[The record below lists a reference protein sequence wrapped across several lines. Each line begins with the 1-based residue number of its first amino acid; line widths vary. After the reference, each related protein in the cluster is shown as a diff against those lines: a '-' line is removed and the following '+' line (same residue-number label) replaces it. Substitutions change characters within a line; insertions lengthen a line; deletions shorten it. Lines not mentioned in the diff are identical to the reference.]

1 MADASAADP
10 EYTGLV
16 RPQPTLERAMYVEPA
31 AFERDLRAIWYRNWI
46 YVCQSSE
53 LHSPREYRLLEVGDQ
68 QLIVLR
74 DEAGELQAF
83 HNTCRHRGSVLL
95 TESAG
100 TLRGNGITCPYH
112 AWNYSLQGQ
121 LKRTP
126 SSFCQEGFDPGTLSL
141 YDIAVVE
148 WRGMVFI
155 NLAGEQAEPLT
166 SAMDCGGKALAN
178 WPLDDLQV
186 GHHYRK
192 EMACNWKIFWENFN
206 ECLHCPGIHP
216 ELSRLVPLYR
226 RSLMEVRD
234 DPNWIQNSVSDDP
247 RFKAGLAPGAQTW
260 SADGCPCDTTF
271 KGLNEEEIERGH
283 TYEVLL
289 PTLFMVGHVDYVRVV
304 SLLPLGP
311 EKTALEARWLF
322 RPETL
327 ARDDFDAAEFA
338 AFAQTV
344 LDQDARASELNQ
356 KGLHCLRH
364 ERGTLMAEEYEVY
377 AFHEWVRAQLAQVP
391 S

>member
-1 MADASAADP
+1 
-10 EYTGLV
+10 
-16 RPQPTLERAMYVEPA
+16 
-31 AFERDLRAIWYRNWI
+31 
-46 YVCQSSE
+46 
-53 LHSPREYRLLEVGDQ
+53 
-68 QLIVLR
+68 
-74 DEAGELQAF
+74 
-83 HNTCRHRGSVLL
+83 
-95 TESAG
+95 
-100 TLRGNGITCPYH
+100 
-112 AWNYSLQGQ
+112 
-121 LKRTP
+121 
-126 SSFCQEGFDPGTLSL
+126 
-141 YDIAVVE
+141 
-148 WRGMVFI
+148 
-155 NLAGEQAEPLT
+155 
-166 SAMDCGGKALAN
+166 MDCGGEALSH
-178 WPLDDLQV
+178 WPLEDLRV
-186 GHHYRK
+186 GHSYQK

-206 ECLHCPGIHP
+206 ECLHCPGVHP

-234 DPNWIQNSVSDDP
+234 DPNWIENSASADP
-247 RFKAGLAPGAQTW
+247 RLKAGLAPGAQTW
-260 SADGCPCDTTF
+260 SADGSSCDTTF
-271 KGLNEEEIERGH
+271 EGLNEEEIERGH

-356 KGLHCLRH
+356 KGLCCLRH
-364 ERGTLMAEEYEVY
+364 ERGTLMAEEYEVH
-377 AFHEWVRAQLAQVP
+377 AFHEWVRAQLAQAP